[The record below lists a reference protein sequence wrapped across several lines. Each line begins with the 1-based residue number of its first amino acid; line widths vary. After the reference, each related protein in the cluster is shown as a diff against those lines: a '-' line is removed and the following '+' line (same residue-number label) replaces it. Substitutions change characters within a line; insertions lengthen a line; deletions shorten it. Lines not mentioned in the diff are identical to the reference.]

1 MARLDRLNPDSKHG
15 RKWAVV
21 ETPQGSNNK
30 LRYRAKEDLFE
41 VSASLP
47 AGMAFPFDFG
57 FVPGTRAADGD
68 PLDVLVLMD
77 SPAYPGVLVETRLL
91 GVIEATQS
99 DDDGQP
105 YRNDRLIAI
114 AVGST
119 ERGDVRRL
127 SDLDSHLVDQIEA
140 FFGTYDRLLGKQF
153 TAIGRRGPTKA
164 RRLLEQARR

>member
-1 MARLDRLNPDSKHG
+1 MARLDRLTPDSKHG
-15 RKWAVV
+15 HKWALV

-30 LRYRAKEDLFE
+30 LRYRSRDDAFE

-57 FVPGTRAADGD
+57 FFPGTKAPDGD

-153 TAIGRRGPTKA
+153 TPVGRRGPAKA